1 MIRHMVRLSVL
12 LCTLAAPFVAV
23 AADFDLQGVDACLTQ
38 RVEAGQP
45 PASCIDT
52 AQAQCMATDDEAP
65 AVATLC
71 FVEAERAWQTGISEL
86 MQRISEA
93 APEEIT
99 TIARIEAKYD
109 LLSALL
115 QCSRMED
122 LSLAV
127 GRETE
132 ANILRRN
139 ARCKSNAAGLTYS
152 RFFLR
157 SRDLR

>member
-1 MIRHMVRLSVL
+1 MVRLAVL

-23 AADFDLQGVDACLTQ
+23 AADFDLEAVDACLIQ
-38 RVEAGQP
+38 SVDAGQP
-45 PASCIDT
+45 PSSCMDT
-52 AQAQCMATDDEAP
+52 AHAECMATDNEAP

-71 FVEAERAWQTGISEL
+71 FVEAERIWQTGISDL
-86 MQRISEA
+86 VQRISEK

-115 QCSRMED
+115 QCSRIED

-139 ARCKSNAAGLTYS
+139 ARCKSNAAGLTYT
-152 RFFLR
+152 RLFLR
-157 SRDLR
+157 SRDMR